1 MEDKVKVVNLISSR
15 VNIDLPELRL
25 NRIWEKKGAIKTIPF
40 DQLEEA
46 LYHPGVEALFRNG
59 ALGIEDLEVKKRLGL
74 EPDDTEEPVNIIILD
89 DAQRKRYL
97 RVMPLHEFKEKV
109 KELPMEQ
116 IRELAQF
123 AIEKEIVD
131 FDKCEILKKITG
143 TDVIGTIQMNKADQE
158 VINENQER

>member
-1 MEDKVKVVNLISSR
+1 MEEKVKVVNLISSR

-25 NRIWEKKGAIKTIPF
+25 NRIWEKKGAVKTIPF

-46 LYHPGVEALFRNG
+46 LYNPGVEALFRNG
-59 ALGIEDLEVKKRLGL
+59 ALGIENLEIKKKLGL
-74 EPDDTEEPVNIIILD
+74 EPEDTKEPVNIIILD
-89 DAQRKRYL
+89 DTQRKRYL
-97 RVMPLHEFKEKV
+97 RVMPLHEFKEKI

-116 IRELAQF
+116 IKELAQF
-123 AIEKEIVD
+123 AIANELVD

-158 VINENQER
+158 AIKEE